1 MRTPDEIRSIQFT
14 KNTMGGYKQSEVDN
28 FIDEIAM
35 QIENMALKMKDFDMR
50 NRELEK
56 KLSEGNVSGTNIQN
70 ILIAAQKV
78 ADEVERQ
85 AKEDAE
91 RVVTEARA
99 KAAEIDAKCEQALIS
114 THERLENE
122 KKEVE
127 RQTTELIAETA
138 KKVDAMTRAAKDSV
152 EREQLLYD
160 KLKVEIVA
168 FRKSLI
174 AQFVEQAEMI
184 KKLPDEVPFD
194 PEHAAKAV
202 SFEFNK
208 EPDYAEI
215 AKESTP
221 EVAEETVV
229 AEAPVEEPSADEV
242 LKTYTVDYD
251 ETEELQED
259 GESQL
264 SFNADND

>member
-14 KNTMGGYKQSEVDN
+14 KNAMGGYKQAEVDN
-28 FIDEIAM
+28 FIDEVAM

-56 KLSEGNVSGTNIQN
+56 KLNEGNISGTNIQN

-85 AKEDAE
+85 AKDEAD
-91 RVVTEARA
+91 RIITEAKA
-99 KAAEIDAKCEQALIS
+99 KAADIDAKCEQALLS
-114 THERLENE
+114 THEKLENE

-127 RQTTELIAETA
+127 RQTAELIADTA

-152 EREQLLYD
+152 QREQLLYD
-160 KLKVEIVA
+160 KLQAEIVA

-184 KKLPDEVPFD
+184 KKLPDSVPFD
-194 PEHAAKAV
+194 PEHAARAV
-202 SFEFNK
+202 SFEFDK
-208 EPDYAEI
+208 KPDYTEMAN
-215 AKESTP
+215 AVS
-221 EVAEETVV
+221 EETAVEEPSV
-229 AEAPVEEPSADEV
+229 AEPSADEV

-251 ETEELQED
+251 EEEELQD
-259 GESQL
+259 ADSQL
-264 SFNADND
+264 TFDSDNN